1 VLILKGVT
9 DAILPGCSL
18 LQWKRLLSL
27 GISSGEGPSAKKRAA
42 DMAAAL
48 QMQSC
53 TSLFYQ
59 TNIEIKENFGVVNN
73 RSARENY
80 FNLTIID

>member
-1 VLILKGVT
+1 
-9 DAILPGCSL
+9 
-18 LQWKRLLSL
+18 
-27 GISSGEGPSAKKRAA
+27 
-42 DMAAAL
+42 MAAAL